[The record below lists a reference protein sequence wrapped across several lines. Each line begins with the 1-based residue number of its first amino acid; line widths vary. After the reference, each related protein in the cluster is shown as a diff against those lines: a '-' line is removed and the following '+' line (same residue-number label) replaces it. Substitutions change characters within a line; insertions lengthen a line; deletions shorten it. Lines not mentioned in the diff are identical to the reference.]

1 MAMQQNIIHVVLE
14 KKIFEFSASEI
25 DNETKIIIHDHPSIK
40 ISNLWLHHVDDVHIC
55 PIEILREIKMKFEKL
70 NDKVRLTMVT
80 AK

>member
-1 MAMQQNIIHVVLE
+1 LE

-25 DNETKIIIHDHPSIK
+25 DNETKTKIIIHDHPSIK

-55 PIEILREIKMKFEKL
+55 SVEILREKKMKFEKL
-70 NDKVRLTMVT
+70 NDEVRLTMAT